1 MICYKDKTWCTY
13 TECIK
18 SKICKSFLTKEEEL
32 KADNWWKEFKSKDI
46 APIARYTTKPK
57 CYEQN

>member
-18 SKICKSFLTKEEEL
+18 SKVCKEFLSDEEKE
-32 KADNWWKEFKSKDI
+32 KADKWWNTTGPYI
-46 APIARYTTKPK
+46 PAPIMRFTTKPK
-57 CYEQN
+57 CYE